1 MKVSVN
7 FINQTTFLDVE
18 SSTTVSELKKKIYEK
33 FRVLTSMQSIVYEGS
48 EMRGDSST
56 LSDHE
61 MKENACIILN
71 LKKHVA
77 SSFDRKVLPV
87 ADRPMSLLK
96 PEHLNENPAK
106 KVHGN
111 PGQPKSTRVR
121 FDDST
126 ILSNTSVD
134 DMQIVSNGDGASID
148 HSGDVNGISNSI
160 VAAVNSI
167 DTASAGTPQK
177 CTTHRVEASTLIEND
192 VVVNEAYLTE
202 DSDSKRAAIIASR
215 RVHVDTVQEMK
226 VTSRYCTPD
235 S

>member
-18 SSTTVSELKKKIYEK
+18 SSTTVSDLKKRIYEK
-33 FRVLTSMQSIVYEGS
+33 FRVLTSMQSIVYEGT
-48 EMRGDSST
+48 EIRGEAST
-56 LSDHE
+56 LSDYE

-96 PEHLNENPAK
+96 PEHSSENPTK
-106 KVHGN
+106 KGHA
-111 PGQPKSTRVR
+111 GQLKSTRVR

-126 ILSNTSVD
+126 SSSNTSLND
-134 DMQIVSNGDGASID
+134 QQKVSNGNGDLIN
-148 HSGDVNGISNSI
+148 HSGDVNGIKSS
-160 VAAVNSI
+160 AAVLVN
-167 DTASAGTPQK
+167 SAGTPMK
-177 CTTHRVEASTLIEND
+177 CVTHKFEASPFIEND

-202 DSDSKRAAIIASR
+202 DSNNKRAAIILSR
-215 RVHVDTVQEMK
+215 SVHVDTVQEMK
-226 VTSRYCTPD
+226 VRFRTF
-235 S
+235 

>member
-18 SSTTVSELKKKIYEK
+18 SSTTVSDLKKRIYEK
-33 FRVLTSMQSIVYEGS
+33 FRVLTSMQSIVYEGT
-48 EMRGDSST
+48 EIRGEAST
-56 LSDHE
+56 LSDYE

-96 PEHLNENPAK
+96 PEHSSENPTK
-106 KVHGN
+106 KGHA
-111 PGQPKSTRVR
+111 GQLKSTRVR

-126 ILSNTSVD
+126 SSSNTSLND
-134 DMQIVSNGDGASID
+134 QQKVSNGNGDLIN
-148 HSGDVNGISNSI
+148 HSGDVIGNNSS
-160 VAAVNSI
+160 AAVLVN
-167 DTASAGTPQK
+167 SAGTPMK
-177 CTTHRVEASTLIEND
+177 CVTHKFEASPFIEND

-202 DSDSKRAAIIASR
+202 DSNNKRAAIILSR
-215 RVHVDTVQEMK
+215 SVHVDTVQEMK
-226 VTSRYCTPD
+226 VRFITF
-235 S
+235 